1 MPTPIYCIEW
11 QSKKN
16 PGERHTGPAL
26 YKMDEVKK
34 KKVPKTR
41 AEALETA
48 RKANKSFPNSVH
60 RAILYGKSKTVELK
74 NATL

>member
-1 MPTPIYCIEW
+1 MTIPIYCIEW
-11 QSKKN
+11 ETKKN

-41 AEALETA
+41 LEAAETA

-60 RAILYGKSKTVELK
+60 RAILYGEPKTVELK
-74 NATL
+74 QDPV